1 MYGQNV
7 AMEAELPRMKEVAA
21 TEPTIETATE
31 HIEEQLEYL
40 ANSID
45 KLSMGLEKFLRPG
58 DDKVSPSKEFI
69 PDYPVSYIENQLYG
83 YADKLQSLRN
93 RVSEIHRRLPV

>member
-7 AMEAELPRMKEVAA
+7 AMEAELPRMKEVAI
-21 TEPTIETATE
+21 TEPTITTATE
-31 HIEEQLEYL
+31 NIEEQLEYL

-45 KLSMGLEKFLRPG
+45 KLSMGLEKFLRPE
-58 DDKVSPSKEFI
+58 DDKVSPLGEFV

-83 YADKLQSLRN
+83 YADRLQSLRI